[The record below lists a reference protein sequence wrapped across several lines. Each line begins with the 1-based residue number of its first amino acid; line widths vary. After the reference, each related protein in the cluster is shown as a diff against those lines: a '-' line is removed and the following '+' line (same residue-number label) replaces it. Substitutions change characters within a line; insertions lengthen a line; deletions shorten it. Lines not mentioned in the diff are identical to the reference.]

1 MTLHMNPT
9 SALKRFKRFVSKV
22 SSKKQARDS
31 PPTYSEVINEKHSN
45 DPYTTTA
52 ANEKT
57 ENLHHSKSQ
66 RRDTGSG
73 TRKDYASQPRAN
85 QGQDLRDKNLDVNHP
100 ITRERWDPY
109 GALKIFDNVLLLDD
123 SASMAEQDNGI
134 GLSRWEQL
142 ENVLSYVV
150 PVVTK
155 YDDDGV
161 DVYFLNQTFKD
172 KSNVRTSDEVMDLFR
187 EARPCQ
193 GTPIGTRIKM
203 ILENYLAEYENH
215 LELERKGKASA
226 LKPMK
231 PMNVICIT
239 DGAPWPYERQKA
251 ILYEAIVT
259 TARRMKELEKKS
271 EKLSKGKSNGP
282 KLRQLGVQF
291 VQVGSDRGAAAFLK
305 KLDEDLEKQGVPDI
319 VDTFNYDQMSKE
331 TGLNCL
337 TGEDLLKVVLGA
349 IDKSVDIAGEEDMW

>member
-1 MTLHMNPT
+1 MAVHLQPT
-9 SALKRFKRFVSKV
+9 SALKKFTRFLSKGV
-22 SSKKQARDS
+22 GKKQRQDS
-31 PPTYSEVINEKHSN
+31 PPSYSEATDEKHSN
-45 DPYTTTA
+45 GSYITNATDDKA
-52 ANEKT
+52 AN
-57 ENLHHSKSQ
+57 LYRSKSQ
-66 RRDTGSG
+66 RGDTGAGS
-73 TRKDYASQPRAN
+73 RNDYASQPSVT
-85 QGQDLRDKNLDVNHP
+85 QGQGLCDTDADGNRP
-100 ITRERWDPY
+100 TTRKRWDPY
-109 GALKIFDNVLLLDD
+109 GALKIFDIVLLLDD
-123 SASMAEQDNGI
+123 SASMAEQDNGK

-142 ENVLSYVV
+142 EKVLDYVV

-161 DVYFLNQTFKD
+161 DVYFLNQTFND
-172 KSNVRTSDEVMDLFR
+172 KSNVRTSDEVMALFR

-203 ILENYLAEYENH
+203 IFENYLAEYESH
-215 LELERKGKASA
+215 LELERKGKAST
-226 LKPMK
+226 MK

-239 DGAPWPYERQKA
+239 DGAPWPYERQKT

-259 TARRMKELEKKS
+259 TANRLKELEKK
-271 EKLSKGKSNGP
+271 SKGKSNGP

-319 VDTFNYDQMSKE
+319 VDTFNYDQMLKE
-331 TGLNCL
+331 TGLDCL

-349 IDKSVDIAGEEDMW
+349 IDKSVDIAGEDDRW